1 MYQRNRLRTHRF
13 HQRMQEPET
22 ITEGSNTLRL
32 KRRLLN
38 VIDDFEF
45 LVSAFALIALVV
57 LLTISIYARYVSG
70 FSIPWS
76 EEVARFMFIAV
87 IFSSISYTAR
97 QHRHI
102 RVTLFVEKLFSKRA
116 QNIIFIIG
124 DIVWLIF
131 NAVILYG
138 AYVILSELFEYPYNS
153 PVLNLPMYY
162 VYAIIPLFFFTIS
175 VRVIQG
181 VLKRL
186 RGTYNYNHTP
196 EE

>member
-1 MYQRNRLRTHRF
+1 
-13 HQRMQEPET
+13 MQKTET
-22 ITEGSNTLRL
+22 ITEGL
-32 KRRLLN
+32 KTTRIKKSLLN
-38 VIDDFEF
+38 FINDFEF

-57 LLTISIYARYVSG
+57 LLTISIYARYISG

-102 RVTLFVEKLFSKRA
+102 RVTLFVEKLFSKKA
-116 QNIIFIIG
+116 QNIVFIIG
-124 DIVWLIF
+124 DIIWLVF

-138 AYVILSELFEYPYNS
+138 AYIILSELIEYPYNS
-153 PVLNLPMYY
+153 PVLNLPMHY

-181 VLKRL
+181 ILKRL

-196 EE
+196 EA